1 MSIHSMDS
9 DKHPSHPKGDSL
21 ATDIAIIISTY
32 ERPQHLARC
41 LESIAAQQGVDDR
54 FEVVVTDDGSRDET
68 LSFITAAARQAAFPL
83 TFTTHD
89 HSGFQLARCRNE
101 GTAASTAPYLLF
113 TDGDCLLP
121 RDHVRIHLEERRP
134 GWVSGGDCLRLDED
148 TSQGVDLAAV
158 TNGSYMDRIPA
169 DERRRIRWKA
179 RRSRAYEWLRVTMR
193 PRLSGNNIGVWR
205 SDLERINGFDEQFV
219 GWGLEDRDLQ
229 ERLERIGVR
238 VHSVLHRTAP
248 IHLWHPPAPSFARN
262 GESTA
267 NLDYFLSGDRPTFCR
282 NGLVKEDADGDVVA
296 LPSRRGADEQRRG
309 QRAA

>member
-1 MSIHSMDS
+1 MDS
-9 DKHPSHPKGDSL
+9 DKHPSQPKGDSL

>member
-1 MSIHSMDS
+1 MRVDS
-9 DKHPSHPKGDSL
+9 NPDVGAVAGPGGNVVRE
-21 ATDIAIIISTY
+21 IAIIISTF

-41 LESIAAQQGVDDR
+41 LASLAAQRGVDGR

-68 LSFITAAARQAAFPL
+68 LPLVAATARRVSFPL
-83 TFTTHD
+83 TFTTHE
-89 HSGFQLARCRNE
+89 HRGFQLARCRNE
-101 GTAASTAPYLLF
+101 GAAASTAAYLLF

-121 RDHVRIHLEERRP
+121 RDHLRIHLDERRP
-134 GWVSGGDCLRLDED
+134 GRVVGSDCFRLDAAG
-148 TSQGVDLAAV
+148 SASIDLAAAAD
-158 TNGSYMDRIPA
+158 GSGMCRIA
-169 DERRRIRWKA
+169 AGERRRMWWKA
-179 RRSRAYEWLRVTMR
+179 RRAQAYEWLRMPMR

-262 GESTA
+262 GEQTA
-267 NLDYFLSGDRPTFCR
+267 NREYFLRGDRPTFCR
-282 NGLVKEDADGDVVA
+282 QGLCKEDAGHA
-296 LPSRRGADEQRRG
+296 LVPLPP
-309 QRAA
+309 QRAAEPARRRQRVA

>member
-1 MSIHSMDS
+1 M
-9 DKHPSHPKGDSL
+9 

-41 LESIAAQQGVDDR
+41 LESIAVQQGVDDR

-68 LSFITAAARQAAFPL
+68 LALVAATARRVAFPL
-83 TFTTHD
+83 TFTTHE
-89 HSGFQLARCRNE
+89 HRGFQLARCRNE

-134 GWVSGGDCLRLDED
+134 GWIAGGDCLRLDAD
-148 TSQGVDLAAV
+148 TSQGIDLAAI
-158 TNGSYMDRIPA
+158 THGSYMPRIA
-169 DERRRIRWKA
+169 SEERSRIRWKA
-179 RRSRAYEWLRVTMR
+179 RRARAYEWLRVPMR

-205 SDLERINGFDEQFV
+205 SDLERVNGFDEQFV

-267 NLDYFLSGDRPTFCR
+267 NLDYFLHGDRPTFCR
-282 NGLVKEDADGDVVA
+282 SGLMKEDADGAVVT
-296 LPSRRGADEQRRG
+296 LPPRRTADQQPRR

>member
-1 MSIHSMDS
+1 MDS